1 MAVQRRPRTR
11 RLFGTL
17 GASVIS
23 LTMLAASCSN
33 EPEVIVGLSD
43 IAQEGQ
49 LLAKESACQA
59 CHTTDGDSATG
70 PTWKGLYGETI
81 TLQDGSEITVDD
93 EYIIRAVREPNAE
106 RREGSSGQMGSYDEK
121 RLSDEDLDKI
131 IAFIKELK

>member
-1 MAVQRRPRTR
+1 MTHRRSKARV
-11 RLFGTL
+11 LGGTL
-17 GASVIS
+17 GAVIAL
-23 LTMLAASCSN
+23 LTLIAASCSN
-33 EPEVIVGLSD
+33 EPEEIVGLSA

-59 CHTTDGDSATG
+59 CHTTDGESATG

-81 TLQDGSEITVDD
+81 TLQDGGEVTVDD

-106 RREGSSGQMGSYDEK
+106 RREGTSGQMGSYDDK